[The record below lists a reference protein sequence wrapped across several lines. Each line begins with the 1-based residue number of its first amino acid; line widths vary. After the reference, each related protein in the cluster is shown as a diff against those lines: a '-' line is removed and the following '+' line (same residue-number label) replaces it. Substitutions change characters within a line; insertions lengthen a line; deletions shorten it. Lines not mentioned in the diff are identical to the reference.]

1 MLIPTTLVALLRSVD
16 ALGNCHHTRTVRLV
30 SVRHG
35 PCVSCPFTRR
45 GFAFRPLRL
54 RPIEFKSRREAKDWC
69 VQRYPGSPIK
79 EIGADATKRLT
90 RAMPRKKPLRR
101 RDPRTAE
108 TKNPPESDGSQKAWA
123 KLGEV
128 P

>member
-1 MLIPTTLVALLRSVD
+1 MTTITMRYNKGTFLVTGEDIEA
-16 ALGNCHHTRTVRLV
+16 
-30 SVRHG
+30 
-35 PCVSCPFTRR
+35 RR
-45 GFAFRPLRL
+45 FA
-54 RPIEFKSRREAKDWC
+54 SRREAKDWC
-69 VQRYPGSPIK
+69 VKLYPGSPIH
-79 EIGADATKRLT
+79 EIGADASKRLT